1 MKLQDRVAIVTGSA
15 QGIGRAVA
23 QKLSDEGAKVV
34 LADINGPGAEKAASE
49 LPGALGLTVD
59 VSNAADVQRMVDET
73 VSRHGKVDVLVNV
86 AAIVPFTAW
95 DDITF
100 EEWRRIMSVNLDGV
114 FLTIK
119 AVEKPMR
126 EAGYGRIVNIASN
139 VILAGTPNL
148 AHYVASKGGVW
159 SFTRAAARELGKYG
173 ITVNSVAP
181 GLTASEGVLA
191 SPHAE
196 AFDFVQMLQAIPR
209 RAHARRHRPGRGLPR
224 LRGGRLG
231 DGADDRRRRRA
242 HAQLMAGFPVTRAGA
257 ILAVSDF
264 EASLAFYRD
273 RLGLEVEA
281 VYDDPPYATLSCAGA
296 RISLAEQG
304 HPAEDR
310 PGVAMAA
317 PADRSRAAVVLV
329 LEVADALA
337 VHAALEAEG
346 VAMLAP
352 PFSPPWGGCRF
363 FCVDPDG
370 YLVEIEEPA

>member
-1 MKLQDRVAIVTGSA
+1 MKLQDRIAIVTGAA
-15 QGIGRAVA
+15 QGIGFAVA

-34 LADINGPGAEKAASE
+34 LADINGEGVERAAAK
-49 LPGALGLTVD
+49 LTDAVGLKVD
-59 VSNAADVQRMVDET
+59 VSSAPDVQRLVEQT
-73 VSRHGKVDVLVNV
+73 LARHGKIDVLVNV
-86 AAIVPFTAW
+86 AAIVPFMAW
-95 DDITF
+95 DEITF

-209 RAHARRHRPGRGLPR
+209 RGEPI
-224 LRGGRLG
+224 
-231 DGADDRRRRRA
+231 D
-242 HAQLMAGFPVTRAGA
+242 
-257 ILAVSDF
+257 I
-264 EASLAFYRD
+264 
-273 RLGLEVEA
+273 
-281 VYDDPPYATLSCAGA
+281 
-296 RISLAEQG
+296 
-304 HPAEDR
+304 
-310 PGVAMAA
+310 A
-317 PADRSRAAVVLV
+317 PAVAFLASEEARWVTGQMI
-329 LEVADALA
+329 VAD
-337 VHAALEAEG
+337 
-346 VAMLAP
+346 
-352 PFSPPWGGCRF
+352 GGHTHN
-363 FCVDPDG
+363 
-370 YLVEIEEPA
+370 